1 MILMSTN
8 LAKKLG
14 IKPGDRVAMVAAP
27 PGMGDYLR
35 PELSPGVLLA
45 AGLPEERCEVILF
58 WPKRLGGLE
67 EKFRDLQNRIVPDGA
82 IWAVMPKKKFVAKW
96 DIDYT
101 WEQMQAAGLQTD
113 LVDNK
118 VASVD
123 DETYGTRFVIRRDR
137 RQLYSA

>member
-1 MILMSTN
+1 MSTN